1 MPKTLQVP
9 VSMNL
14 DLSRSTPIIS
24 AHHLAFGYQ
33 NSLVLD
39 DVNFSVKEGE
49 FLGIFGPN
57 GGGKTTLLKLI
68 MGFLEP
74 TSGTIEVFGKPPR
87 SSQQKISYVPQSLH
101 FDRKFPISVL
111 ELVLSGR
118 LAHLPWYGKYHKAD
132 RQEALQALEEVGLAD
147 MKERSFGTLSGG
159 QAQRALIARA
169 LVSQPELLLLDE
181 PTASVDTKAETEI
194 YQLLE
199 GLKGK
204 MTILMVTHHL
214 RTAINQVERV
224 LCVKKSVIALQ
235 PEEVCE
241 HFAIG
246 LYHPPLIQKEK

>member
-1 MPKTLQVP
+1 
-9 VSMNL
+9 MNHNL
-14 DLSRSTPIIS
+14 TQPPFVIS
-24 AHHLAFGYQ
+24 AHQLAFGYQ
-33 NSLVLD
+33 DSLVLE
-39 DVNFSVKEGE
+39 DVNFSVKKGE

-68 MGFLEP
+68 MGFLES
-74 TSGTIEVFGKPPR
+74 TSGRIEVFGKLPR

-111 ELVLSGR
+111 ELILSGR
-118 LAHLPWYGKYHKAD
+118 LAHLPWYGRYHKED
-132 RQEALQALEEVGLAD
+132 RQKALEVLEKVGLVD
-147 MKERSFGTLSGG
+147 MKERAFGTLSGG

-169 LVSQPELLLLDE
+169 LVSEPELLLLDE
-181 PTASVDTKAETEI
+181 PTASVDTHAETEI
-194 YQLLE
+194 YTLLE

-214 RTAINQVERV
+214 RTAINQVQRV
-224 LCVKKSVIALQ
+224 LCVKKNVISLQ

-246 LYHPPLIQKEK
+246 LYHPPLEGV